1 MSDVENYRLLARYN
15 QWINQRLYACC
26 AQLPDADRKRD
37 LRAFFKSIHGTL
49 NHNLLGDKVWLG
61 RFVGAPFKVESLSQE
76 LYADFDALR
85 AERAAL
91 DERILAW
98 TARLTPDWLAADF
111 TYRRGNGATISAP
124 GWVLASHFFNHQ
136 THHRGQ
142 LTTLLTQL
150 GVDPGDTDLL
160 FVPGAM
166 RSDA

>member
-15 QWINQRLYACC
+15 QWINQRMYVCC

-37 LRAFFKSIHGTL
+37 LGAFFKSIHGTL

-61 RFVGAPFKVESLSQE
+61 RFVGEPFKVESLSQE
-76 LYADFDALR
+76 LHADFDAMR

-98 TARLTPDWLAADF
+98 TAHLTPDWLAADF
-111 TYRRGNGATISAP
+111 TYRRANGATISAP
-124 GWVLASHFFNHQ
+124 GWVLATHFFNHQ